1 MKVRV
6 LTIIAGA
13 VALSGCQTSFLRNEF
28 CNAEPGQL
36 FVGQKADGAAGLA
49 IRQAT
54 GADEVRWAPQS
65 SLTEPSASTPT
76 VPETAITLPAR
87 IARVKPISSSN
98 GDCAGMRCL
107 PSAGSAITICPSQ

>member
-36 FVGQKADGAAGLA
+36 FVGQKADAF
-49 IRQAT
+49 IQ
-54 GADEVRWAPQS
+54 D
-65 SLTEPSASTPT
+65 
-76 VPETAITLPAR
+76 
-87 IARVKPISSSN
+87 
-98 GDCAGMRCL
+98 MRDN
-107 PSAGSAITICPSQ
+107 AGSVVADSPEGERLLVAWRRSEASGWRVSAAMPLATLDAPVYQSLVPAGIIVGIAIAVGSRQ